1 MSSYKNFL
9 VTGDLNSEINDVAT
23 SQFCETYNLQ
33 DLVKDFHMSQKSFQ
47 THLTLKKLR
56 LFNSFMTGAVIK

>member
-33 DLVKDFHMSQKSFQ
+33 DLVKDSTCHKNPSKP
-47 THLTLKKLR
+47 TLHSK
-56 LFNSFMTGAVIK
+56 N